1 MLCRQLAL
9 CWVAAARGRS
19 WISLAG
25 SLKRGFT
32 IQRVC
37 IKVILGIQN
46 VKRWE
51 GVEASASAGGRQNGC
66 VSDSERLRAAYSKL
80 VESLEVFTARSL
92 QKRSSS
98 ESGVKRMASVLM
110 CGAAAY
116 NWKEKMPFSQES
128 YSRVAGSCMFFGRG
142 FKGLPRMQTIQQW
155 AVMSSFQA

>member
-1 MLCRQLAL
+1 MLCRQLAP
-9 CWVAAARGRS
+9 CWVVAARGRS

-32 IQRVC
+32 IQREC

-46 VKRWE
+46 VQRWE
-51 GVEASASAGGRQNGC
+51 GVEASASAGGPQNGC
-66 VSDSERLRAAYSKL
+66 VSDSETLRAACSKL

-98 ESGVKRMASVLM
+98 ESGVKRMVSVLM

-116 NWKEKMPFSQES
+116 NRKEKMSFSQES
-128 YSRVAGSCMFFGRG
+128 YSQVAGS
-142 FKGLPRMQTIQQW
+142 
-155 AVMSSFQA
+155 